1 MLDLGLIRPSK
12 SPTGYPVLF
21 VYKKNTE
28 DMRFCVDY
36 RHLNSITIKNRYA
49 LLLITDLRDKLNRV
63 YWFTTIDL
71 RSAYYLVR
79 IKEGEE

>member
-12 SPTGYPVLF
+12 LPAGYPVLF

-36 RHLNSITIKNRYA
+36 RHLNSIIIKNHYA
-49 LLLITDLRDKLNRV
+49 LPLITDLRDKLNRV

-71 RSAYYLVR
+71 RSAYYL
-79 IKEGEE
+79 I